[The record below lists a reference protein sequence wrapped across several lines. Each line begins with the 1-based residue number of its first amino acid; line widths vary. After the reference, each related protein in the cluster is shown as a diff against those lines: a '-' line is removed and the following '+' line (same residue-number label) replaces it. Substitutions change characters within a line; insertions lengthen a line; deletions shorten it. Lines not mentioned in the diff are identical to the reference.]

1 MSSRTLD
8 VKIFNVPSSALM
20 ISLALHLSIPFLFFT
35 YHLLEVNGLLGFLK
49 KKNEHREM
57 YQSFIQVDVVAL
69 PDELINQKS
78 AINTQLPIVDTAKPV
93 SETIHGGGTKE
104 EITLPDEKA
113 KMETAAEA
121 KAKKAKEET
130 AEKTNKDKQR
140 QTEQDKALK
149 KLQEE
154 AEREKALKSIS
165 TAKNGKVGRQKL
177 SGNIISK
184 GTAMTGAI
192 GTSKDAYIGYLTQAI
207 HDHYNIFPWQR
218 KKMLAN
224 TLYIDLYPNGRVRS
238 KKVIKT
244 SGDPLFDS
252 AVLQAVEEAQP
263 LPLPADPSYIDGGI
277 NIVFKP

>member
-1 MSSRTLD
+1 MSSRTFELRL
-8 VKIFNVPSSALM
+8 FNLPSSAL
-20 ISLALHLSIPFLFFT
+20 ILSLSLHLSIPLLFFT
-35 YHLLEVNGLLGFLK
+35 YHFLEVNGYLP
-49 KKNEHREM
+49 KKNNVHQEM

-69 PDELINQKS
+69 PNELINEKS
-78 AINTQLPIVDTAKPV
+78 SVNTQLPIVDAAKPMP
-93 SETIHGGGTKE
+93 ETIRGGGTKE

-113 KMETAAEA
+113 KQMETPAEA
-121 KAKKAKEET
+121 KARKAKEDA
-130 AEKTNKDKQR
+130 AEKSTKDKQR

-165 TAKNGKVGRQKL
+165 TSKNGKVGRQKL
-177 SGNIISK
+177 AGNIVSK
-184 GTAMTGAI
+184 GTAMTGAL

-224 TLYIDLYPNGRVRS
+224 TIYIDLYPNGRVRS